1 MTQDLQT
8 KVAILERDISQFAGL
23 FERLDQT
30 IEKLTDVSQ
39 TIKQLLAVHES
50 RLNTQEK
57 ISADII
63 RDMNKEVDRL
73 VKMIEDVSKKQ
84 TSQFDII
91 TKKLTDFDKAKW
103 IIIGIVVAISI
114 LSKIDLHKFIAL
126 IF

>member
-1 MTQDLQT
+1 MSQDLQT
-8 KVAILERDISQFAGL
+8 KVAILEKDISQFAGL

-57 ISADII
+57 VSEDII

-73 VKMIEDVSKKQ
+73 VKMIEDVAKKQ
-84 TSQFDII
+84 TTQFDVI

>member
-8 KVAILERDISQFAGL
+8 KVAILERDVSQFAGL

-50 RLNTQEK
+50 RLNNQEK
-57 ISADII
+57 LSEDII

-73 VKMIEDVSKKQ
+73 VEMIEDVTEKQ
-84 TSQFDII
+84 EEQFKLI
-91 TKKLTDFDKAKW
+91 TKKLSDFDKAKW
-103 IIIGIVVAISI
+103 IIIGIVLAISL
-114 LSKIDLHKFIAL
+114 LSKMDLHKVFAFL
-126 IF
+126 L

>member
-8 KVAILERDISQFAGL
+8 KVAILERDVSQFAGL

-57 ISADII
+57 LSEDII

-73 VKMIEDVSKKQ
+73 VEMIEDVAEKQ
-84 TSQFDII
+84 EEQFKTI
-91 TKKLTDFDKAKW
+91 TKKLSDFDKAKW
-103 IIIGIVVAISI
+103 IIIGIVLAISL
-114 LSKIDLHKFIAL
+114 LSKMDLHKVLAFL
-126 IF
+126 L

>member
-8 KVAILERDISQFAGL
+8 KVAILEKDISQFAGL

-57 ISADII
+57 VSEDII

-73 VKMIEDVSKKQ
+73 VKMIEDVAKKQ
-84 TSQFDII
+84 TSQFDVI
-91 TKKLTDFDKAKW
+91 TKKLADFDKAKW

-114 LSKIDLHKFIAL
+114 LSKIDLHKFLAL

>member
-8 KVAILERDISQFAGL
+8 KVAILEKDISQFAGL

-57 ISADII
+57 VSEDII

-73 VKMIEDVSKKQ
+73 VKMIEDVAKKQ
-84 TSQFDII
+84 TTQFDVI

>member
-1 MTQDLQT
+1 MSQDLQT
-8 KVAILERDISQFAGL
+8 KVAILEKDISQFAGL

-57 ISADII
+57 VSEDII

-73 VKMIEDVSKKQ
+73 VKMIEDVAKKQ
-84 TSQFDII
+84 TTQFDVI

-114 LSKIDLHKFIAL
+114 LYKIDLHKFIAL

>member
-8 KVAILERDISQFAGL
+8 KVAILEKDISQFAGL